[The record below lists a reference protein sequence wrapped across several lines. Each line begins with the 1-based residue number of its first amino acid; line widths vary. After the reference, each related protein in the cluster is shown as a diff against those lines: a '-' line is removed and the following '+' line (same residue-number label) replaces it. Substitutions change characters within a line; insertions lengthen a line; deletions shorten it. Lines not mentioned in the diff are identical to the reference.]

1 MARALLDC
9 LFIDDGAAVRKM
21 HKCFSPL
28 ISLALAGGL
37 LLFGP
42 LALAT
47 ENSPPT
53 IAVIGFDLVDDQP
66 DPARAEVLRGR
77 LLAITRQL
85 ELGLHERALY
95 RVLDTAAAQDL
106 INAQRASNE
115 FLYRC
120 NNCLAEVG
128 QRLGTRLVAV
138 GWVQRVSELILNVN
152 VSVQDSQ
159 TGVEVL
165 SKSVD
170 LRGNTD
176 ETWARGMNFMLRDWA
191 ERRARNPRY
200 GF

>member
-1 MARALLDC
+1 MKLL
-9 LFIDDGAAVRKM
+9 KM
-21 HKCFSPL
+21 RNHLSPL
-28 ISLALAGGL
+28 GSLVLAAGL
-37 LLFGP
+37 LLFVP
-42 LALAT
+42 LASAA
-47 ENSPPT
+47 ESEPPT
-53 IAVIGFDLVDDQP
+53 IAVIGFDLVDDHP
-66 DPARAEVLRGR
+66 DPARAELLHGR
-77 LLAITRQL
+77 LTAITKQL

-95 RVLDTAAAQDL
+95 RVVDAAAAQDL
-106 INAQRASNE
+106 INAQRARNE

>member
-1 MARALLDC
+1 MMKMRKHLRPLSSLL
-9 LFIDDGAAVRKM
+9 LAAV
-21 HKCFSPL
+21 
-28 ISLALAGGL
+28 L

-42 LALAT
+42 LTSAA
-47 ENSPPT
+47 ESEPPT
-53 IAVIGFDLVDDQP
+53 IAVLGFDLVDDHP
-66 DPARAEVLRGR
+66 DPARADLLRGR
-77 LLAITRQL
+77 LTAITKQL

-95 RVLDTAAAQDL
+95 RVVDTAAAEDL
-106 INAQRASNE
+106 INDQRARNE

-176 ETWARGMNFMLRDWA
+176 ETWTRGVNFMLRDWA